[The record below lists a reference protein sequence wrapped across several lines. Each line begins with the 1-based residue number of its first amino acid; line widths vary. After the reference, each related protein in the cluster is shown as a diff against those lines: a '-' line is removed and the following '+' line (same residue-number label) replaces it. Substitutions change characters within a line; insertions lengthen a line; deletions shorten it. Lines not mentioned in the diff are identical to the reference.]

1 MPPLGTDE
9 IVDPLEPVDWASAT
23 RAKPSQSAH
32 DAKKPIILE
41 IADLIMAAK
50 DYVYFKLIGNQKRLS
65 SPAQTEHIP

>member
-1 MPPLGTDE
+1 MNLTANNNPT
-9 IVDPLEPVDWASAT
+9 
-23 RAKPSQSAH
+23 
-32 DAKKPIILE
+32 KKPIILE